1 LTVTDSDPRRQLLL
15 ELLQAGLAAVDGR
28 RRTADSLEA
37 LRTAGSGP
45 TSYHVAAVG
54 KAAGAMA
61 LGAHDALGGSI
72 RRMLIIAKDGH
83 LEAGVNHLPGVE
95 ILESSHP
102 LPDERSL
109 RAGQR
114 LCEFVADMPAA
125 VMPLFLISGGASS
138 LVEVLTPGSSLQELR
153 QLNAAG
159 LASGADIGELN
170 ARRRTIS
177 RLKGGGLTARL
188 NGRPALA
195 LFVSDVPGDDPAVIG
210 SGILGAVP
218 GAGGDCADQVT
229 RRIIARIED
238 AMQAV
243 GARAVNLRT
252 WISAARFAG
261 DADRLAVRLTHEL
274 CLSGAQVCVWG
285 GESVVRLPANPGR
298 GGRNQHLALA
308 AARLIAGE
316 EDLLFL
322 AVGTDGT
329 DGPTDDAGA
338 LVDGETCARVTV
350 AGLDVERSL
359 VAADSQAAL
368 AAAGDLVHTGPTGTN
383 VGDLAVGLKMSTAQ
397 ARSWYERNPGA
408 HSPLR

>member
-1 LTVTDSDPRRQLLL
+1 VTDNDPRRQLLL

-28 RRTADSLEA
+28 RRTADTLKPLIAASNPA
-37 LRTAGSGP
+37 TR
-45 TSYHVAAVG
+45 YHVAAVG
-54 KAAGAMA
+54 KAACAMA

-72 RRMLIIAKDGH
+72 LRMLIIAKDGH
-83 LEAGVNHLPGVE
+83 LEVGVESLPGVE
-95 ILESSHP
+95 IMESSHP
-102 LPDERSL
+102 MPDERSL

-114 LCEFVADMPAA
+114 LFEFVAEMPAA
-125 VMPLFLISGGASS
+125 VMPVFLISGGASS
-138 LVEVLTPGSSLQELR
+138 LVEVLMPGSTLQDLR

-159 LASGADIGELN
+159 LASGEDIGELN

-188 NGRPALA
+188 KGRAALA

-210 SGILGAVP
+210 SGILGPVAT
-218 GAGGDCADQVT
+218 AADQVT

-243 GARAVNLRT
+243 GVRAADLRT
-252 WISAARFAG
+252 WISDGRFEG

-274 CLSGAQVCVWG
+274 CLSAAQVCVWG
-285 GESVVRLPANPGR
+285 GESVVRLPPSPGR

-322 AVGTDGT
+322 AAGTDGT

-359 VAADSQAAL
+359 LAADSQSAL

-383 VGDLAVGLKMSTAQ
+383 VGDLAVGLKLSTAQ
-397 ARSWYERNPGA
+397 ARSWYERHPIAN
-408 HSPLR
+408 SPVR

>member
-1 LTVTDSDPRRQLLL
+1 MTDNDPRRQLLL

-28 RRTADSLEA
+28 RRTADSLKTLIVA
-37 LRTAGSGP
+37 SSTP
-45 TSYHVAAVG
+45 TCYHVAAVG
-54 KAAGAMA
+54 KAACAMA
-61 LGAHDALGGSI
+61 LGAHDALGDSI
-72 RRMLIIAKDGH
+72 LRMLIIAKDGH
-83 LEAGVNHLPGVE
+83 RDAGVEDLPGVE
-95 ILESSHP
+95 VIESSHP
-102 LPDERSL
+102 MPDERSL

-114 LCEFVADMPAA
+114 LVEFVAQMPAA
-125 VMPLFLISGGASS
+125 VLPVFLISGGASS
-138 LVEVLTPGSSLQELR
+138 LVEVLAPGSTLQDLR
-153 QLNAAG
+153 QLNATG
-159 LASGADIGELN
+159 LASGEDIAELN

-188 NGRPALA
+188 QGRAALA

-210 SGILGAVP
+210 SGILGPVATGADAV
-218 GAGGDCADQVT
+218 DQVT
-229 RRIIARIED
+229 RRVIARIED

-243 GARAVNLRT
+243 GARALDLRT
-252 WISAARFAG
+252 WISAGRFAG

-274 CLSGAQVCVWG
+274 CLSTAQVCVWG

-316 EDLLFL
+316 EELLFL

-359 VAADSQAAL
+359 LAADSQAAL
-368 AAAGDLVHTGPTGTN
+368 AAAGDLIHTGPTGTN
-383 VGDLAVGLKMSTAQ
+383 VGDLAVGLKLSTAQ
-397 ARSWYERNPGA
+397 ARSWYERNPGG
-408 HSPLR
+408 HWPVR

>member
-1 LTVTDSDPRRQLLL
+1 MTVTDNDPRRQLLL

-28 RRTADSLEA
+28 RRTADSLKTLIVA
-37 LRTAGSGP
+37 SSTP
-45 TSYHVAAVG
+45 TRYHVAAVG
-54 KAAGAMA
+54 KAACAMA
-61 LGAHDALGGSI
+61 LGAHDALGDSI
-72 RRMLIIAKDGH
+72 LRMLIIAKDGH
-83 LEAGVNHLPGVE
+83 RDAGVEDLPGVE
-95 ILESSHP
+95 VIESSHP
-102 LPDERSL
+102 MPDERSL

-114 LCEFVADMPAA
+114 LVEFVAQMPAA
-125 VMPLFLISGGASS
+125 VLPVFLISGGASS
-138 LVEVLTPGSSLQELR
+138 LVEVLAPGSTLQDLR
-153 QLNAAG
+153 QLNATG
-159 LASGADIGELN
+159 LASGEDIAELN

-188 NGRPALA
+188 QGRAALA

-210 SGILGAVP
+210 SGILGPVATGADAV
-218 GAGGDCADQVT
+218 DQVT
-229 RRIIARIED
+229 RRVIARIED

-243 GARAVNLRT
+243 GARALDLRT
-252 WISAARFAG
+252 WISAGRFAG

-274 CLSGAQVCVWG
+274 CLSAAQVCVWG

-316 EDLLFL
+316 EELLFL

-359 VAADSQAAL
+359 LAADSQAAL
-368 AAAGDLVHTGPTGTN
+368 AAAGDLIHTGPTGTN
-383 VGDLAVGLKMSTAQ
+383 VGDLAVGLKLSTAQ
-397 ARSWYERNPGA
+397 ARSWYERNPGG
-408 HSPLR
+408 HWPVR